1 MVKYMICLICRQA
14 EIVDGFTSIT
24 FEREE
29 FRLLINH
36 VPAHVCPSCGEA
48 IVDEDVAIRLLS
60 EAENIVSEGI
70 LEDIRDYGM

>member
-1 MVKYMICLICRQA
+1 MICLICRQA
-14 EIVDGFTSIT
+14 EIIDGFTSIA

-48 IVDEDVAIRLLS
+48 IVDEDVAIQLLNK
-60 EAENIVSEGI
+60 AEDLLDQGI
-70 LEDIRDYGM
+70 REEVCEY